1 MGERGEQ
8 RRGRSFYGKECGG
21 MTEPI
26 CRRGGVHHKGGKRT
40 PPPAPLW
47 KDGVLA
53 VGMWSLL
60 EEGAV
65 VEKGN
70 PVLERL
76 GGRLLR

>member
-1 MGERGEQ
+1 MEGE
-8 RRGRSFYGKECGG
+8 
-21 MTEPI
+21 
-26 CRRGGVHHKGGKRT
+26 KRT
-40 PPPAPLW
+40 PPPLW

-60 EEGAV
+60 EEGLWW
-65 VEKGN
+65 KGN

>member
-1 MGERGEQ
+1 MSTIKVGRG
-8 RRGRSFYGKECGG
+8 
-21 MTEPI
+21 PL
-26 CRRGGVHHKGGKRT
+26 
-40 PPPAPLW
+40 PPPLLW